1 MKDNYNRE
9 IDYLRISVIDRCNL
23 RCIYCM
29 PEEGIS
35 NLLPHDEILSYEEIL
50 KIVEVALDLGIR
62 KIRITGGEPLLR
74 KGIVNFIERLAK
86 IDSIKDIGMT
96 TNGILLK
103 EFAKP
108 LYDAGLK
115 RVNISLD
122 SLDENKFRAITRVGS
137 IKDVLEGIEEAKK
150 IGLEPIKVNVV
161 VMKGINDDEIEKFAL
176 WSREVDYQIRF
187 IEFMPVGQNFWKKEL
202 FMAKND
208 IKAKIEN
215 KIGRLFPV
223 SMKKSGPAEYFTLEG
238 GKGLLGF
245 ISPITTHI
253 CVKCNRLRLTA
264 EGKLRPCLFSD
275 QEIDLK
281 NLLRSGASDDE
292 IRELIVNTINLKPL
306 GMSEQSKPLRPMST
320 IGG

>member
-29 PEEGIS
+29 PEEGIP

-137 IKDVLEGIEEAKK
+137 IKNVLEGIEEAKK

-187 IEFMPVGQNFWKKEL
+187 IEFMPVGQNFWRKEL

-215 KIGRLFPV
+215 KIGRLIPV
-223 SMKKSGPAEYFTLEG
+223 NMKKSGPAEYYTLEG

-281 NLLRSGASDDE
+281 NLLRSGASDDK